1 MRWPYSRCW
10 DGFLILVALLMVICM
25 ALVAGCSQQMTNEQ
39 VNNAYAKALALAEEG
54 KVRGKIKLIL
64 NSDFQIG
71 LIEAVTIRSPGS
83 RLEAELELNYDNG
96 TE

>member
-1 MRWPYSRCW
+1 MRWLFSVLL
-10 DGFLILVALLMVICM
+10 LILICLGIAL
-25 ALVAGCSQQMTNEQ
+25 ASGCANMTTEQ
-39 VNNAYAKALALAEEG
+39 VQDAYAKTLALAEEG
-54 KVRGKIKLIL
+54 KARGKIKLIL
-64 NSDFQIG
+64 NSDLQVG

>member
-1 MRWPYSRCW
+1 MRSWCKYLA
-10 DGFLILVALLMVICM
+10 GGLICLALLT
-25 ALVAGCSQQMTNEQ
+25 GCSQQMTNEQ
-39 VNNAYAKALALAEEG
+39 VQTAFKQTLALAEEG

-64 NSDFQIG
+64 NSDLQVG